1 LPRSRGEATSD
12 RDPLRAFA
20 DAVYWA
26 NDVIG
31 RTVAW
36 LTLGTVALLAAQ
48 VPLRQLPSGML
59 STSFNDIGQ
68 LVHATVFMVGCA
80 YALRWDAHARV
91 DVFYRGM
98 SERWRAWVNLIGNLL
113 FALPWLG
120 LVGWYSMPIVINA
133 WRDLEIFPDSHVP
146 AFFLL
151 KTLLLVFSVLLGLQV
166 LATTARLIVRLRDGP
181 A

>member
-1 LPRSRGEATSD
+1 
-12 RDPLRAFA
+12 
-20 DAVYWA
+20 
-26 NDVIG
+26 
-31 RTVAW
+31 
-36 LTLGTVALLAAQ
+36 
-48 VPLRQLPSGML
+48 ML
-59 STSFNDIGQ
+59 STSFNDVGQ
-68 LVHATVFMVGCA
+68 LLHATVFMVGCA

-98 SERWRAWVNLIGNLL
+98 PERWRDSVNVIGNLL

-166 LATTARLIVRLRDGP
+166 LANTAGLIVRLRGGR